1 LPDGA
6 PDKETINRN
15 WTELIQEL
23 RSTQTGVQVLTGF
36 LLAVPFSSRF
46 DSLDRVELTAYL
58 MVLSGAVASTA
69 CVMSPIAYHR
79 ILFRTGRRPW
89 LVETANRIAQ
99 AGLVLV
105 GLTTCGV
112 VFLTFDLAVSR
123 TVGVAAS
130 LVAFVGILV
139 LWVIVPLRARPRTP
153 RPSAS

>member
-1 LPDGA
+1 
-6 PDKETINRN
+6 
-15 WTELIQEL
+15 
-23 RSTQTGVQVLTGF
+23 